1 MNNQEAPMTRWNID
15 LSHSE
20 MSFTVRHLMFT
31 KVRGTFGAW
40 KGFIDIDESDKTK
53 SKASVEVEMQS
64 IRTNDEK
71 RDAHLKSA
79 DFFETE
85 KFPKM
90 SFVSTAIEVKD
101 GQVKS
106 ITGDL
111 TIKDVTKSV
120 RFEVEDQGTGQDPWG
135 GTRAGFSAKT
145 KLVRQDFGLTWNVAL
160 EAGGFLVGDTVEVA
174 LEVQA
179 VKEQA
184 AAKSAA

>member
-1 MNNQEAPMTRWNID
+1 MTHWNID

-40 KGFIDIDESDKTK
+40 SGHLEVNESDPSK
-53 SKASVEVEMQS
+53 STATVEAELAS
-64 IRTNDEK
+64 IDTRDEK
-71 RDAHLKSA
+71 RDAHLMSA
-79 DFFETE
+79 DFFDVE

-90 SFVSTAIEVKD
+90 SFRSTKVEAKD
-101 GQVKS
+101 GKITA

-111 TIKDVTKSV
+111 TIKDVTRTV
-120 RFEVEDQGTGQDPWG
+120 RFDVEDQGQGKDPWG
-135 GTRAGFSAKT
+135 GTRAGYSAKT

-174 LEVQA
+174 LEIQA
-179 VKEQA
+179 VKQAEAKA
-184 AAKSAA
+184 AA